1 MKKRVMPQQQNLH
14 QSRAPSSKDLKGK
27 EGPKNQNQDKASLA
41 QGLNR
46 VVPCSKR
53 VPLHLRDLDK
63 SNRAHLVQEVSLYQK
78 RVLDLLLNKE
88 LRILCSVRFVRLHR

>member
-1 MKKRVMPQQQNLH
+1 MQQQQNLH
-14 QSRAPSSKDLKGK
+14 QSRVPSSKDLKGHSK
-27 EGPKNQNQDKASLA
+27 EGPKNQNQDKPPLA

-46 VVPCSKR
+46 VVTCSKR

-63 SNRAHLVQEVSLYQK
+63 SNWAHLVQEVSLHQQ

-88 LRILCSVRFVRLHR
+88 LQNLCSVHYVRLHR